1 VLRPGIT
8 LQSANADVTR
18 VIGSVAR
25 KYPEHFP
32 HYARSPVLYATTVLV
47 GPVATLLWML
57 YAAVFVLLIIAC
69 ANVTNLSLVRAA
81 TREREFVVRSAIG
94 ATRSR
99 LAWQLCTESAILVT
113 VAGIAGVILAHEEL
127 RAFDAFGST
136 ILPRWEDVQ
145 IDATMLAY
153 TAGLVI
159 LVAVIIGL
167 LPAFLCRRDLC
178 TGLKDAGRSGDKAAG
193 GRLRSA
199 LVVAEI
205 ALALAVAISAGL
217 IVRSYVALT
226 KVDVGFNPRNAYVLT
241 VPNLPP
247 ARYPNDAAQA
257 LAVHRMEQ
265 NIRAIPGVTDVN
277 VSAVVPFLGE
287 FNVGTV
293 VPSIP
298 AFHDDIDGNA
308 IVPGY
313 FHALGIRLLRGRTF
327 NQRDSA
333 KSQPVAMV
341 SEALARHV
349 FGGVDKA
356 LGVQITPA
364 VTDNNG
370 VTPPRVIVGVVS
382 NTRNSLSAPPDEE
395 LYLPLTQAGSPN
407 LIFMRS
413 DANQAG
419 LGTAV
424 ARAVSRVDPLFA
436 PPTLSRYTDLIADDA
451 ERSRA
456 TAALFG
462 LLAIVAVI
470 LALAGVYSV
479 TAFSAAQRTR
489 EMGIRKAVGATDK
502 DVVWVVVSAALRQ
515 SIVGIAIG
523 VILAASAAG
532 VLSTLLFQTS
542 ALDPATFAAV
552 CLLVIACSTGGALV
566 PAVKATRV
574 APSTALHY
582 E

>member
-1 VLRPGIT
+1 
-8 LQSANADVTR
+8 
-18 VIGSVAR
+18 
-25 KYPEHFP
+25 
-32 HYARSPVLYATTVLV
+32 
-47 GPVATLLWML
+47 
-57 YAAVFVLLIIAC
+57 
-69 ANVTNLSLVRAA
+69 
-81 TREREFVVRSAIG
+81 
-94 ATRSR
+94 
-99 LAWQLCTESAILVT
+99 
-113 VAGIAGVILAHEEL
+113 
-127 RAFDAFGST
+127 
-136 ILPRWEDVQ
+136 
-145 IDATMLAY
+145 
-153 TAGLVI
+153 
-159 LVAVIIGL
+159 
-167 LPAFLCRRDLC
+167 
-178 TGLKDAGRSGDKAAG
+178 
-193 GRLRSA
+193 
-199 LVVAEI
+199 
-205 ALALAVAISAGL
+205 
-217 IVRSYVALT
+217 
-226 KVDVGFNPRNAYVLT
+226 
-241 VPNLPP
+241 
-247 ARYPNDAAQA
+247 
-257 LAVHRMEQ
+257 
-265 NIRAIPGVTDVN
+265 
-277 VSAVVPFLGE
+277 
-287 FNVGTV
+287 
-293 VPSIP
+293 
-298 AFHDDIDGNA
+298 
-308 IVPGY
+308 
-313 FHALGIRLLRGRTF
+313 
-327 NQRDSA
+327 
-333 KSQPVAMV
+333 MV

-552 CLLVIACSTGGALV
+552 CLVVIACSTGGALV